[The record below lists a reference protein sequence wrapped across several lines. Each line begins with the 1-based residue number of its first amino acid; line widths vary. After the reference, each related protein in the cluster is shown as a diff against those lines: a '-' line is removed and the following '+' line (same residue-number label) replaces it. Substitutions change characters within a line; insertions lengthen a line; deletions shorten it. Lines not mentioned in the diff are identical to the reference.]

1 MANIT
6 YNKRGF
12 HIAHLNCQSA
22 KNKLDLLKFE
32 IKKLNFDVFMLSE
45 TWFNEMLSNQLLLI
59 DGYDLIRLDRSWKKD
74 NEPNIKR
81 GGGVAIY
88 IKSNHDY
95 STTELDEY
103 NISSNNIEILWITV
117 SNPNQRKTVIGV
129 VYRPPQSSIQLFTT
143 TITELVSKINTGR
156 NRDMFILGDFN
167 INYATKGGQSRK
179 QLKEFEALTNLNQL
193 IQVPTRY
200 STNNSI
206 IDLIFTNSSN
216 IMNCGTLDLN
226 LGDHEVIFVTR
237 KKSKDKFNIVESVG
251 RSYLNYNKELFQQ
264 QLKDHD
270 WTSLNEITDANS
282 YWNGLVS
289 VVREYLDPMCP
300 LKKIKIKNKDDP
312 WITAELI
319 DLIKDKDRAR
329 MIAKRTNRNEDW
341 DRAKRL
347 RNLAKMELRR
357 AKSNF
362 ITENLSRYSNDG
374 KKFWEQIGYLLPK
387 NKSKSKINLVNH
399 DTKQQILDKNVADYI
414 NDFFCNIGPSL
425 ASNFGSVWR
434 YHGNRV
440 EDNIQDIMTDEL
452 EIIKLC
458 KTIDIYKSSA
468 VSNLSSRVLKDVFLA
483 IPEKIVALM
492 NISLITCTFPD
503 AWEKANVVPLFK
515 GGDRTNVNNFRP
527 VSLLPLP
534 GKLLERIVHSRL
546 INFFDMHNVL
556 NPNQGGFRA
565 GHSTTNTIACFTDD
579 ILHLNESE
587 CTMAAFIDLCKAF
600 DTVNHYILIKKLE
613 ENGIRGNTLNWVRSY
628 LNSRSQCVLA
638 NGIISDTRSI
648 VCGVPQGSI
657 LGPLMFLIY
666 INDIDAGC
674 QGCSIRLYA
683 DDTVM
688 YTSAK
693 NVAKAATDL
702 QRNLDRFAEWCT
714 QNQLTI
720 NTKKSK
726 CVLFG
731 SKKFTK
737 IKDLPVIILN
747 NKVLDYV
754 DSYKYLGVTLD
765 RNLNFQQ
772 YVREVFN
779 LVSHKIYMLS
789 RIRQFINKDVSLLI
803 YKTKILP
810 YLDYGDI
817 LYDGADS
824 KSLVRLQKLQNR
836 ALRVCLN
843 SAEPL
848 SRRELITCQD

>member
-88 IKSNHDY
+88 IKSNHNY

-143 TITELVSKINTGR
+143 TLTELVSKINTGR

-226 LGDHEVIFVTR
+226 LGDHEAIFVTR

-347 RNLAKMELRR
+347 RNQA
-357 AKSNF
+357 
-362 ITENLSRYSNDG
+362 
-374 KKFWEQIGYLLPK
+374 
-387 NKSKSKINLVNH
+387 
-399 DTKQQILDKNVADYI
+399 
-414 NDFFCNIGPSL
+414 
-425 ASNFGSVWR
+425 
-434 YHGNRV
+434 
-440 EDNIQDIMTDEL
+440 
-452 EIIKLC
+452 
-458 KTIDIYKSSA
+458 
-468 VSNLSSRVLKDVFLA
+468 
-483 IPEKIVALM
+483 
-492 NISLITCTFPD
+492 
-503 AWEKANVVPLFK
+503 
-515 GGDRTNVNNFRP
+515 
-527 VSLLPLP
+527 
-534 GKLLERIVHSRL
+534 
-546 INFFDMHNVL
+546 
-556 NPNQGGFRA
+556 
-565 GHSTTNTIACFTDD
+565 
-579 ILHLNESE
+579 
-587 CTMAAFIDLCKAF
+587 TM
-600 DTVNHYILIKKLE
+600 
-613 ENGIRGNTLNWVRSY
+613 
-628 LNSRSQCVLA
+628 
-638 NGIISDTRSI
+638 
-648 VCGVPQGSI
+648 
-657 LGPLMFLIY
+657 
-666 INDIDAGC
+666 
-674 QGCSIRLYA
+674 
-683 DDTVM
+683 
-688 YTSAK
+688 
-693 NVAKAATDL
+693 
-702 QRNLDRFAEWCT
+702 
-714 QNQLTI
+714 
-720 NTKKSK
+720 
-726 CVLFG
+726 
-731 SKKFTK
+731 
-737 IKDLPVIILN
+737 
-747 NKVLDYV
+747 
-754 DSYKYLGVTLD
+754 
-765 RNLNFQQ
+765 
-772 YVREVFN
+772 
-779 LVSHKIYMLS
+779 
-789 RIRQFINKDVSLLI
+789 
-803 YKTKILP
+803 
-810 YLDYGDI
+810 
-817 LYDGADS
+817 
-824 KSLVRLQKLQNR
+824 
-836 ALRVCLN
+836 
-843 SAEPL
+843 
-848 SRRELITCQD
+848 